1 MQIAI
6 YYTYYLNTNIK
17 YILFNGLFLYECSIL
32 KKSDVSKKPKMKDI
46 LDWAH
51 LSSGYKPEIIKGEKN
66 KLFKHIKI
74 AFKYTYFSIVLVAIL
89 TLKTL

>member
-1 MQIAI
+1 MV
-6 YYTYYLNTNIK
+6 YYLNTNIK

-51 LSSGYKPEIIKGEKN
+51 LSSGHTPEIIKGEKN
-66 KLFKHIKI
+66 KVFKHIKI
-74 AFKYTYFSIVLVAIL
+74 AFKYTYFSTLLVANL
-89 TLKTL
+89 TLNAIKK